1 MCIVEIFLFC
11 VVVVF
16 FFFLYSFC
24 VECDVHFVRFE
35 ALEFLDPGLDL
46 HLNVKVVG
54 ERFG

>member
-1 MCIVEIFLFC
+1 MLLFF
-11 VVVVF
+11 F